1 MQQELNQTY
10 DAYSAKYGL
19 INDRANRLAF
29 SDDSSYYLLCSLE
42 ILAEEHRLKGKADM
56 FTKRTIRHQ
65 LHETSVPEYKGKTKE
80 LWQRLVSNP
89 DYHLIAAE
97 EDGKIVSTC
106 TCIIVPNMTHGPR
119 PYAFVENVVTDS
131 GYRGRGLA
139 TACLERAKEI
149 AKAENCY
156 RLILMTGSKLD
167 STLNCYL
174 KAGYDYKEKTC
185 IIQYLY

>member
-1 MQQELNQTY
+1 MIREVNEYEYEQLM
-10 DAYSAKYGL
+10 
-19 INDRANRLAF
+19 
-29 SDDSSYYLLCSLE
+29 SLYC
-42 ILAEEHRLKGKADM
+42 
-56 FTKRTIRHQ
+56 Q
-65 LHETSVPEYKGKTKE
+65 LHETSVPEYKGDTRE
-80 LWQRLVSNP
+80 LWQRLVNDP

-131 GYRGRGLA
+131 EYRGRGLA

-149 AKAENCY
+149 AKTENCY

-167 STLNCYL
+167 STLNFYR
-174 KAGYDYKEKTC
+174 KAGYDDKEKTWF
-185 IIQYLY
+185 IQYLD